1 MARFIL
7 KQPIRFN
14 DGTGFTINNGNENI
28 TLTDNKNVTFN
39 IGQDVSTDANVEFN
53 QVTSPTINIDDSTTT
68 ITSQLIS
75 GVTTIDSNFQV
86 TNNLNI
92 NQNLDVQGSFTAK
105 EFITELN
112 ERTIIFKSGSTAFG
126 DTIDDTHGVTG
137 SLQTSG
143 SLILNDYT
151 LDEIANTIND
161 TDSTAIVTENA
172 LKSYVEDQVD
182 AAQGYIRKSFA
193 HTGSF
198 VSATTQSFTAVT
210 ASAPTSFTATSKE
223 DFMFFNNGAFMET
236 DALNIKQSGNQ
247 LFLFINSDSI
257 GYDLTAEDEIVAFGK
272 FNS

>member
-1 MARFIL
+1 MARFVL

-14 DGTGFTINNGNENI
+14 DGTGFTIDNGNANI
-28 TLTDNKNVTFN
+28 TLTENTNVTFN

-75 GVTTIDSNFQV
+75 GVTTIDSDFQV
-86 TNNLNI
+86 TNNFII
-92 NQNLDVQGSFTAK
+92 NQNLNVQGTLTAE
-105 EFITELN
+105 EFITELD
-112 ERTIIFKSGSTAFG
+112 ERTTIFKSGSTAFG

-151 LDEIANTIND
+151 FGEITNTIND
-161 TDSTAIVTENA
+161 SDSTAIVTENA
-172 LKSYVEDQVD
+172 LKNYVT
-182 AAQGYIRKSFA
+182 AQASDVQDYLRKSFA

-210 ASAPTSFTATSKE
+210 ASAPTDLNATSKE

-247 LFLFINSDSI
+247 LFLFVDSDSI
-257 GYDLTAEDEIVAFGK
+257 GYDLSAEDEIVAFGK

>member
-14 DGTGFTINNGNENI
+14 DGTGFTINNGNESI
-28 TLTDNKNVTFN
+28 TLTDNINVTFN

-75 GVTTIDSNFQV
+75 GVTTIDSDFQV

-92 NQNLDVQGSFTAK
+92 NQNLDVQGSFTAE

-151 LDEIANTIND
+151 FDEIANTIND

-182 AAQGYIRKSFA
+182 DAQGYIRKSFA

-236 DALNIKQSGNQ
+236 DALNIKQSDNQ